1 MRNAIS
7 LRVPRPAPAPG
18 KPRRAG
24 GGAVREWA
32 QAVKEAT
39 AMHRGALAWL
49 LSEDYA
55 RDS

>member
-7 LRVPRPAPAPG
+7 LRVPKPAPAPG
-18 KPRRAG
+18 KPRRA